1 MSKEQAPGLGA
12 AYALQTPEDSVRLY
26 ADWAD
31 SYDSDFVAT
40 SDYILHI
47 QVARMFAQ
55 QGGDGPVLDIGAGT
69 GILAEALAH
78 SEIGPIDATDISQ
91 EMLDVA
97 EAKNIYRALYTG
109 DLTQRLPVEDGTY
122 SGIVSSG
129 TFTHGHVG
137 PDALD
142 EVMRITSSGGLICLS
157 INAEHYEAQ
166 GFAAKIESLMPQ
178 ITDLQ
183 LPQLPIYGPNCTSDH
198 KDDLAVIA
206 TFRKA

>member
-1 MSKEQAPGLGA
+1 MNA
-12 AYALQTPEDSVRLY
+12 V
-26 ADWAD
+26 
-31 SYDSDFVAT
+31 
-40 SDYILHI
+40 
-47 QVARMFAQ
+47 
-55 QGGDGPVLDIGAGT
+55 
-69 GILAEALAH
+69 
-78 SEIGPIDATDISQ
+78 
-91 EMLDVA
+91 
-97 EAKNIYRALYTG
+97 YRALFTG
-109 DLTQRLPVEDGTY
+109 DLTQRLPVEDGAY

-142 EVMRITSSGGLICLS
+142 EVMRITKSGGLLCLS

-166 GFAAKIESLMPQ
+166 GFAAKIEALMPQ

-183 LPQLPIYGPNCTSDH
+183 LPQLSIYGPNSTSDH